1 MELKALTD
9 LTHAQVLASAE
20 KHKLVLFSPRLR
32 NRNVLLA
39 EFAAVAG
46 AYYYAL
52 QPSDTTLNA
61 FVGGL
66 VSGLKD
72 FSPDFGSASEQALGQ
87 RKVTPADL
95 ATALAADLRTLKP
108 TLSYLILDQFD
119 ILADDERTA
128 PFFEY
133 LVESLARGQ
142 HLVINSRVLRYRP
155 WGPMIHAGNAV

>member
-1 MELKALTD
+1 MELKTLTD

-20 KHKLVLFSPRLR
+20 KHRLVLFSPRLR

-87 RKVTPADL
+87 RRATPADL
-95 ATALAADLRTLKP
+95 AAALVADLRKLKP
-108 TLSYLILDQFD
+108 ALSYLILDQFD
-119 ILADDERTA
+119 ILDDDERSA
-128 PFFEY
+128 PFF
-133 LVESLARGQ
+133 VHLAER
-142 HLVINSRVLRYRP
+142 L
-155 WGPMIHAGNAV
+155 A